1 MYRRNKENKKIKSG
15 FTLYEILLSIAL
27 VLALVTLAVPVYQSF
42 ITENNLETAIDQS
55 SRALRNAQIYAQQ
68 IRNDSEWGVR
78 IDEGL
83 VTVFM
88 GTSYASR
95 DSDFDIVYDIATEIE
110 LSGINEIYYEK
121 VSGEPSGTGT
131 ITFQAGSNISEIV
144 INEKG
149 GLTFQ

>member
-1 MYRRNKENKKIKSG
+1 MFKLNRKNKKAITG
-15 FTLYEILLSIAL
+15 FTLFEVLLSIAL
-27 VLALVTLAVPVYQSF
+27 VLSLVTLAVPVYQSF
-42 ITENNLETAIDQS
+42 ISDNDLETAVDQS
-55 SRALRNAQIYAQQ
+55 ARALRNAQIYAQQ

-83 VTVFM
+83 ITVFM
-88 GTSYASR
+88 GNSYATR
-95 DSDFDIVYDIATEIE
+95 DSDFDIVYDIATGIE

-121 VSGEPSGTGT
+121 VTGNPSGTGT
-131 ITFQAGSNISEIV
+131 ITFQINDKTNEIT